1 MVVSNRDTSEVVL
14 SKLIPGMYSRIWST
28 TSQLPII
35 SAVLK
40 ASTALAPH
48 PFLEGRAG

>member
-1 MVVSNRDTSEVVL
+1 MVVSNRDTSVVVVL
-14 SKLIPGMYSRIWST
+14 KSTFWTCSRIWST
-28 TSQLPII
+28 TSHFSNT

-48 PFLEGRAG
+48 PFLGVNAS